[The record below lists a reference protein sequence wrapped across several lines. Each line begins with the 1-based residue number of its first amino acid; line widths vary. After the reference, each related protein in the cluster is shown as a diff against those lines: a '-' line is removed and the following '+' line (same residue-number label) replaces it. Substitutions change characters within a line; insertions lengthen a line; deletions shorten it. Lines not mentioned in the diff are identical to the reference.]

1 MTDLKTPLS
10 GSEQDEAKELRPRFN
25 ADGLIPAVAQDSAT
39 GEVLMMAWMNEEALR
54 QTIETGEATYFSRSR
69 GKLWRKGETSGNTQT
84 VDEILIDCDQDTLL
98 LKVTQKGPACHTDR
112 KSCFYSK
119 VSPGGA
125 LSFTDKPG

>member
-1 MTDLKTPLS
+1 MTDFHPPLS
-10 GSEQDEAKELRPRFN
+10 GSAQDEAKELRPKFN
-25 ADGLIPAVAQDSAT
+25 SDGLIPAVAQDSAT
-39 GEVLMMAWMNEEALR
+39 GDVLMMAWMNEEALR

-112 KSCFYSK
+112 KSCFYRK

>member
-1 MTDLKTPLS
+1 MTDFQPPLS
-10 GSEQDEAKELRPRFN
+10 GSAQDEAKELRPKFN
-25 ADGLIPAVAQDSAT
+25 SDGLIPAVAQDSAT
-39 GEVLMMAWMNEEALR
+39 GDVLMMAWMNEEALR

-98 LKVTQKGPACHTDR
+98 LRVTQKGPACHTDR
-112 KSCFYSK
+112 KSCFYRK

>member
-1 MTDLKTPLS
+1 MTDLKPPLS

-69 GKLWRKGETSGNTQT
+69 GKLWRKGETSGNTQS
-84 VDEILIDCDQDTLL
+84 VDEVLIDCDQDTLL
-98 LKVTQKGPACHTDR
+98 LKVSQKGPACHTDR
-112 KSCFYSK
+112 KSCFYRK

-125 LSFTDKPG
+125 LSFTD